1 MSFTVAVGHGA
12 RGVEVIPHIR
22 ATFSAGD
29 DRGLLGIEKNHWR
42 YGT

>member
-12 RGVEVIPHIR
+12 RGVEVIPPIK
-22 ATFSAGD
+22 ATFSGGG
-29 DRGLLGIEKNHWR
+29 DRGLLGIEKKHWR